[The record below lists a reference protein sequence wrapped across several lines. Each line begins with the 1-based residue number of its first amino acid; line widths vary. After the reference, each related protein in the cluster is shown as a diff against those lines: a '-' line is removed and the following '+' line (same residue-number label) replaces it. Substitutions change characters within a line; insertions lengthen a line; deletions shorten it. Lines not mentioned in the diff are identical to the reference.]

1 MMILYILCS
10 ILLFFIVEY
19 IMIRS
24 SFKVA
29 AYNNGQR
36 RDVIIILGYAA
47 KKTVMYHQFYENE

>member
-1 MMILYILCS
+1 
-10 ILLFFIVEY
+10 
-19 IMIRS
+19 MIRS